1 VIVLDDKFLVILVCI
16 TIFAVTGAV
25 SAQTTVDQ
33 GTSGTGNAY
42 STGSIYVT
50 STPPGAS
57 AVLDGGED
65 LVYTPGTF
73 TSVVPGLHN
82 VRITKPGY
90 QAYSATVEV
99 TAGNTNNI
107 FATLNQVTQPGGLS
121 INSNPKGAD
130 FYIDSIYMGVT
141 NQIVGNLAPGNHNIS
156 LSLAGYELWTGQSAV
171 VSGQVNTLS
180 VNLVPEVNP
189 PSGDLRVSS
198 TPEGAAVYL
207 NNNYHGTTPLIG
219 SLDISNLNP
228 GIYTI
233 TLKKAGY
240 LDYTTQIVITA
251 GTTTQVNGVLSVS
264 QTPGVATAQIVSSP
278 GGADVY
284 INNQYVGITPISFQN
299 VKTGTYTVE
308 IRLPGYNTYTTT
320 GQVNAGQDI
329 SLNVALTPTP
339 TPTTKS
345 PASPLLVLLALGIV
359 GLAGFLACQRHS

>member
-1 VIVLDDKFLVILVCI
+1 LDEKYLAVLVCL
-16 TIFAVTGAV
+16 TIFAATGAV
-25 SAQTTVDQ
+25 SAQTSVDQ
-33 GTSGTGNAY
+33 GTSGVGNVY
-42 STGSIYVT
+42 TTGSIYVT

-73 TSVVPGLHN
+73 SSVVPGLHN

-130 FYIDSIYMGVT
+130 FYIDNIYMGVT

-156 LSLAGYELWTGQSAV
+156 LSLAGYELWTGQSNV
-171 VSGQVNTLS
+171 VSGQVTSLN

-198 TPEGAAVYL
+198 TPEGAAVYV
-207 NNNYHGTTPLIG
+207 NNDYHGTTPIIG

-228 GIYTI
+228 GSYTL

-240 LDYTTQIVITA
+240 VDYTSQVTIVA
-251 GTTTQVNGVLSVS
+251 GTTTQVNGILTAS
-264 QTPGVATAQIVSSP
+264 QAPSVATAQIISSP
-278 GGADVY
+278 AGADIY
-284 INNQYVGITPISFQN
+284 INNQYVGITPIEFQD
-299 VKTGTYTVE
+299 VKPGAYTVE
-308 IRLPGYNTYTTT
+308 LRLPGYASYTTT
-320 GQVNAGQDI
+320 GQVTGGQAI
-329 SLNVALTPTP
+329 SLNVALTPAT

-345 PASPLLVLLALGIV
+345 AASPFLVLLALGIV
-359 GLAGFLACQRHS
+359 GLAGFLACRRYS

>member
-1 VIVLDDKFLVILVCI
+1 VIILDDKYLVILVCM
-16 TIFAVTGAV
+16 TIFSGIGAV
-25 SAQTTVDQ
+25 SAQTSVDQ
-33 GTSGTGNAY
+33 GTNGVGNVYSG
-42 STGSIYVT
+42 GSIYVT

-65 LVYTPGTF
+65 LIYTPGTF
-73 TSVVPGLHN
+73 SSVVPGLHN

-107 FATLNQVTQPGGLS
+107 FATLNQVTQPGGIS
-121 INSNPKGAD
+121 VNSNPKGAD
-130 FYIDSIYMGVT
+130 FYIDSIYMGIT

-156 LSLAGYELWTGQSAV
+156 LSLAGYELWSGQSNV
-171 VSGQVNTLS
+171 VSGQVTTLS
-180 VNLVPEVNP
+180 ISLVPEVNP

-198 TPEGAAVYL
+198 TPEGAAVYV
-207 NNNYHGTTPLIG
+207 NNDYHGTTPIIG
-219 SLDISNLNP
+219 SLDVSNLNP
-228 GIYTI
+228 GVYTI
-233 TLKKAGY
+233 ALRKAGY
-240 LDYTTQIVITA
+240 QDYTTQTTITA
-251 GTTTQVNGVLSVS
+251 GTITQVNGILSVS
-264 QTPGVATAQIVSSP
+264 QAPAAATAQIVSSP

-284 INNQYVGITPISFQN
+284 INNQYVGITPLSFQN

-308 IRLPGYNTYTTT
+308 IRLPGYTSYTST

-329 SLNVALTPTP
+329 SLNVALTPAP

-359 GLAGFLACQRHS
+359 GLAGFLACRRYS